1 MNHKFIFSIL
11 LLITGTSSLSSKVVV
26 LNEYRGWSNC
36 IEISNA
42 GTRVVISPQ
51 SGGRVLCYSVE
62 NENILFEDREFD
74 GYLLEN
80 FRKDRHWPDGAR
92 FDIGPEAIPGKLRDE
107 LFMGVW
113 DYKIINE
120 YTVELSFSKDNMLGL
135 HLKRT
140 FTLNAHSSELYIK
153 QSARNYTEKCLNR
166 HFWGRYFCKGGGRV
180 VLPLSDNE
188 VWGYMGNYQSDKVLT
203 NNGKLCYNVSDETL
217 KLGCNSRSGWISY
230 LYKDLKFEVTFK
242 VMPQMDYSST
252 MGYTTIFYTNGK
264 LCEIEPVS
272 PLYKLSPGE
281 SFVFEQ
287 TWSLKKQ

>member
-107 LFMGVW
+107 PFMGVW

-120 YTVELSFSKDNMLGL
+120 YTVGTFV
-135 HLKRT
+135 LKR
-140 FTLNAHSSELYIK
+140 
-153 QSARNYTEKCLNR
+153 
-166 HFWGRYFCKGGGRV
+166 
-180 VLPLSDNE
+180 
-188 VWGYMGNYQSDKVLT
+188 
-203 NNGKLCYNVSDETL
+203 
-217 KLGCNSRSGWISY
+217 
-230 LYKDLKFEVTFK
+230 
-242 VMPQMDYSST
+242 
-252 MGYTTIFYTNGK
+252 
-264 LCEIEPVS
+264 
-272 PLYKLSPGE
+272 
-281 SFVFEQ
+281 
-287 TWSLKKQ
+287 